1 MIFKR
6 GVFFDLRL
14 RNDRAWIS
22 FRRGTRQGFAAAE
35 AGAHL
40 IHRAA
45 IVVVLRRKILAPHSG
60 IFGIVRK
67 LDHPIERI
75 ARLLLALEDI
85 DKQRNDASGYES
97 PDADK
102 QKELRPIKRP
112 FWRIALRAHELKT
125 VLSFY

>member
-1 MIFKR
+1 
-6 GVFFDLRL
+6 L

-22 FRRGTRQGFAAAE
+22 FRRGTRQGFATAE

-45 IVVVLRRKILAPHSG
+45 IVVVLRRKILAPYSG

-67 LDHPIERI
+67 LDDPIERI
-75 ARLLLALEDI
+75 ARLLFALEDI
-85 DKQRNDASGYES
+85 DKQRNDASAYES
-97 PDADK
+97 RDADK
-102 QKELRPIKRP
+102 QKEPQPIKRP
-112 FWRIALRAHELKT
+112 CGRIALRAHELKT